1 MSPVLQTLRESFGS
15 LAGCPR
21 ELWLVYL
28 LKFLESYGYF
38 SISMLL
44 VLYLSDEFGLSDM
57 QAGTIYGLF
66 GAFTGLASFLMGF
79 VIDSLGVRASLIAGF
94 TIMTAARFLLATTT
108 SLVVVKLVL
117 FVMMPI
123 GGSLGIPVLS
133 MGIKRY
139 TTSRNRGFAFGVFY
153 AVMNVAALL
162 SGLMIDLME
171 IKFSSGL
178 TIDGMYY
185 SPRRLI
191 ILSGMVLSFIGG
203 LTALF
208 FREIKVGEGSGEVQA
223 MVVKPVTPWQIAS
236 EVTQMPHF
244 WRFLGI
250 TVICINLKMIFRYMD
265 AVLPSYLVREFGSY
279 VPKGSIYSI
288 NPAMIIVLVP
298 LISALTTEYLHFD
311 MIHFGSYI
319 SGMSALPLALSTSIP
334 AAITFVVI
342 LSLGEAIWSPR
353 FYDLTVSMAPEG
365 REGTFVAMGAAP
377 LFFAKFPVGL
387 MSGYLLETYCP
398 KEGERSSHTMWL
410 IIWGTTM
417 CSPIFLSVCQRW
429 LRSPAGKDV
438 DV

>member
-1 MSPVLQTLRESFGS
+1 MLQTLRESFGS

-21 ELWLVYL
+21 ELWLVYV

-44 VLYLSDEFGLSDM
+44 VLYLSDEFGLSDVE
-57 QAGTIYGLF
+57 AGTMYGLF
-66 GAFTGLASFLMGF
+66 GAFTGLASFFMGF
-79 VIDSLGVRASLIAGF
+79 VVDSLGVRVSLITGF
-94 TIMTAARFLLATTT
+94 SILTTARFLLATTT
-108 SLVVVKLVL
+108 SLAVVKLVL
-117 FVMMPI
+117 FVLMPI

-162 SGLMIDLME
+162 SGLIIDLME
-171 IKFSSGL
+171 IKLNSGV
-178 TIDGMYY
+178 TIDGTYY
-185 SPRRLI
+185 SPRRM
-191 ILSGMVLSFIGG
+191 ILFSGMVLSFLGV
-203 LTALF
+203 LTALL
-208 FREIKVGEGSGEVQA
+208 FREIKVGEDDEEVQA
-223 MVVKPVTPWQIAS
+223 MIVNPVTPWQIAAELS
-236 EVTQMPHF
+236 QMPQF

-265 AVLPSYLVREFGSY
+265 AVLPTYLVREFGPY
-279 VPKGSIYSI
+279 VPKGTINSI
-288 NPAMIIVLVP
+288 NPAMIIFLVP
-298 LISALTTEYLHFD
+298 LVSALTAEYLHFD
-311 MIHFGSYI
+311 MIHLGSYI
-319 SGMSALPLALSTSIP
+319 SGMSALPLALDTSIP

-387 MSGYLLETYCP
+387 ISGYLLDAYCP
-398 KEGERSSHTMWL
+398 KEGERESYKMWL
-410 IIWGTTM
+410 IIWGMTM
-417 CSPIFLSVCQRW
+417 MSPIFLTVCQRW
-429 LRSPAGKDV
+429 LRCPAEGKDI
-438 DV
+438 